1 MILRPLN
8 MSDEA
13 EALAGDQELALEDW
27 GFLLNYEPDMSWSEY
42 LEILDDQRLGRNLP
56 LGKVPA
62 TFLIAEHDGQL
73 IGRSSIRHALNDFL
87 FNVGGHIGY
96 GVRPAFRRRGFATE
110 ILRQSLELISELGV
124 TEVLVT
130 CDDDNVG
137 SYKVI
142 ESQGGVLENRVEFE
156 GSLKRRYWI
165 R

>member
-27 GFLLNYEPDMSWSEY
+27 GFLLNYEPDMPWSEY

-96 GVRPAFRRRGFATE
+96 GVRPTFRRRGFATE